1 MAIDMDAIR
10 RKLGQLSGANSKR
23 NIMWRP
29 EEGEETTV
37 RLIAYPDNDG
47 QPFKELMFYYNIGD
61 NPGLLAPYQF
71 GSPDP
76 IQELINKLRDDGSK
90 ESYELAKK
98 LYPKM
103 RCFAPVIVRGEEDK
117 GVRLW
122 AFGKQLYQ
130 SLLNY
135 MLDEDY
141 GDITDINDGNDIRV
155 NCFKAPGKM
164 WATTEVRP
172 RPKSTPLSE
181 SPDQVKKWTS
191 SIPKVDDLYEAKSY
205 EELERIVN
213 AWLNGDDESSNKETM
228 RGGTGSNASASP
240 APNVSDSSSS
250 SPAESVTSK
259 YASLDDAFKDL
270 EDDASPF

>member
-37 RLIAYPDNDG
+37 RLIAYPNNDG
-47 QPFKELMFYYNIGD
+47 QPFKELMFYYNIGN

-71 GSPDP
+71 GNPDP

-122 AFGKQLYQ
+122 AFGKQIYQ

-141 GDITDINDGNDIRV
+141 GDITDVDQGVDFTLTYTLPKTKGAFPQTNLVPKRKSSALAATKSGIKEFISNVPDV
-155 NCFKAPGKM
+155 NTLFARK
-164 WATTEVRP
+164 
-172 RPKSTPLSE
+172 
-181 SPDQVKKWTS
+181 
-191 SIPKVDDLYEAKSY
+191 
-205 EELERIVN
+205 
-213 AWLNGDDESSNKETM
+213 
-228 RGGTGSNASASP
+228 
-240 APNVSDSSSS
+240 
-250 SPAESVTSK
+250 SPAEVKAILESFLNPEDGPLVEDLGVSSVDEAIAELS
-259 YASLDDAFKDL
+259 A
-270 EDDASPF
+270 